1 MYDVVFE
8 NLRKSTES
16 AIQVQQEMFRTW
28 GNFWGG
34 GPAQVQSIQKKW
46 ADTFGDLLRKQKET
60 LEAQYNGGLKI
71 IEQALTIHTT
81 KELEELRAK
90 LIGEWKKNLEVQRQ
104 VAEAQ
109 MQALLTAQAK
119 WVKDASEVTTW
130 DWWLVDMDAPFA
142 ITSARKLLTN
152 RSYGVSYHL
161 CSG

>member
-34 GPAQVQSIQKKW
+34 RPAQVQSIQKKW

-71 IEQALTIHTT
+71 IEQALTVHTT

-90 LIGEWKKNLEVQRQ
+90 LISEWKKNLEVQRQ

-109 MQALLTAQAK
+109 MRALLTAQVE
-119 WVKDASEVTTW
+119 WVEDASKVMTW
-130 DWWLVDMDAPFA
+130 NWWLVDMDAPLA
-142 ITSARKLLTN
+142 GR
-152 RSYGVSYHL
+152 
-161 CSG
+161 

>member
-1 MYDVVFE
+1 MYDLVFE

-34 GPAQVQSIQKKW
+34 GPARVQSIQKW
-46 ADTFGDLLRKQKET
+46 ADTFGDLLKKQKET

-71 IEQALTIHTT
+71 IEQALTVHTT

-90 LIGEWKKNLEVQRQ
+90 LISEWKKNLEVQRQ

-109 MQALLTAQAK
+109 MRALLTAQVE
-119 WVKDASEVTTW
+119 WVEDASKVMTW
-130 DWWLVDMDAPFA
+130 NWWLVDMDAPLA
-142 ITSARKLLTN
+142 GR
-152 RSYGVSYHL
+152 
-161 CSG
+161 

>member
-34 GPAQVQSIQKKW
+34 GPARSSPFKKKW

-71 IEQALTIHTT
+71 IEQDAHHPHDQGVGGTPCQADRRV
-81 KELEELRAK
+81 EEEPQGSAAGGGGTDAGPPDCPGQVGQGCQRGDDLGLVVSRHGRPLR
-90 LIGEWKKNLEVQRQ
+90 
-104 VAEAQ
+104 
-109 MQALLTAQAK
+109 
-119 WVKDASEVTTW
+119 
-130 DWWLVDMDAPFA
+130 
-142 ITSARKLLTN
+142 
-152 RSYGVSYHL
+152 
-161 CSG
+161 

>member
-1 MYDVVFE
+1 MYDLVFDS
-8 NLRKSTES
+8 LRKSTES
-16 AIQVQQEMFRTW
+16 AIQVQQEMFRTLS
-28 GNFWGG
+28 NFWGS

-46 ADTFGDLLRKQKET
+46 ADTFGDLLKKQKET

-71 IEQALTIHTT
+71 IEQALTVHTT

-109 MQALLTAQAK
+109 MQALLTAQVEWAEDVSK
-119 WVKDASEVTTW
+119 VTTW

-142 ITSARKLLTN
+142 GR
-152 RSYGVSYHL
+152 
-161 CSG
+161 

>member
-1 MYDVVFE
+1 MYDLVE
-8 NLRKSTES
+8 SLRKSTES

-34 GPAQVQSIQKKW
+34 GPAQVRSIQKW
-46 ADTFGDLLRKQKET
+46 ADTFGDLLKKQKET

-71 IEQALTIHTT
+71 IEQSLTVHTT

-109 MQALLTAQAK
+109 MQALLTAQVE
-119 WVKDASEVTTW
+119 WVEDASKVMTW
-130 DWWLVDMDAPFA
+130 DWWLADMDAP
-142 ITSARKLLTN
+142 SLVVN
-152 RSYGVSYHL
+152 W
-161 CSG
+161 

>member
-34 GPAQVQSIQKKW
+34 RPAQVQSIQKKW
-46 ADTFGDLLRKQKET
+46 ADTFGDLLRTQKET

-71 IEQALTIHTT
+71 IEQALTVHTT

-109 MQALLTAQAK
+109 MQAVLTAQAK

-142 ITSARKLLTN
+142 GR
-152 RSYGVSYHL
+152 
-161 CSG
+161 